1 MSEYILNVHICQDK
15 IPDLCYFF
23 LMGSSTDLD
32 HMERFYMALADKT
45 RLRLL
50 NLMRRNEVCVCFF
63 TEVLGD
69 SQPKISRHLAYLRNA
84 GLVEARRDGKWM
96 HYRILWP
103 TDAGGRETLESALD
117 WLGDRDEM
125 RLELEKYERVCCT
138 PELLVQIART
148 PIDFLDIPVKSEP
161 AVTPRPVEDRPAR
174 LKQDTASTETVV
186 EYTAPSH
193 NELEEFLL

>member
-1 MSEYILNVHICQDK
+1 MNNAKYLDQMEQ
-15 IPDLCYFF
+15 FF
-23 LMGSSTDLD
+23 
-32 HMERFYMALADKT
+32 MALADKT

-63 TEVLGD
+63 TEVLGE

-96 HYRILWP
+96 HYSIVWP
-103 TDAGGRETLESALD
+103 DDEGERRTLESALD
-117 WLGDRDEM
+117 WLGEREELQ
-125 RLELEKYERVCCT
+125 LELERYETVCCT

-148 PIDFLDIPVKSEP
+148 PIDFLDAAPSVAVSNVAVPSPVTRRESEQYGSPAQRKSE
-161 AVTPRPVEDRPAR
+161 VQ
-174 LKQDTASTETVV
+174 L
-186 EYTAPSH
+186 PSH